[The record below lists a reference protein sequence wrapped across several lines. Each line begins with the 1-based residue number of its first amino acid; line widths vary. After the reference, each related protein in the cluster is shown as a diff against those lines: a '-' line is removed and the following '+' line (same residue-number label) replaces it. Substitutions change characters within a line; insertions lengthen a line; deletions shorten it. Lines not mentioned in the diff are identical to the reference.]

1 MCAFWLTTFSF
12 GLTAC
17 GTTYEK
23 IVGIMTGVVAE
34 QGHSYSYANPLSD
47 NETLVETKIKP
58 YNR

>member
-1 MCAFWLTTFSF
+1 
-12 GLTAC
+12 
-17 GTTYEK
+17 
-23 IVGIMTGVVAE
+23 MTGVVAE